1 MVADRACPRILI
13 PKPPAEQRHAALAN
27 QDSREEGGVG
37 TKTPT
42 TSCPLHTD
50 TQAHKTETNTTRQ
63 ASLLLPWWQG
73 GGRGKSAQ
81 TCSARVLL
89 SNCPAAKRQCCC
101 AVTKQPAATLPSR
114 TSHKSM
120 PPGTQLGTQRTHK
133 IRYKEGRGRC
143 F

>member
-1 MVADRACPRILI
+1 VADRACPRILI

-73 GGRGKSAQ
+73 GGRGKRHRLAVQGYYYQIVRRQKGSVAALSQSSPPPHCPLAHPTKACPQAHSLVRSA
-81 TCSARVLL
+81 
-89 SNCPAAKRQCCC
+89 
-101 AVTKQPAATLPSR
+101 
-114 TSHKSM
+114 H
-120 PPGTQLGTQRTHK
+120 
-133 IRYKEGRGRC
+133 IR
-143 F
+143 